1 MFLQTNLEYL
11 MHVRRTNP
19 SRLQQEEGIPQPTV
33 HKILKG
39 RSTNPRHDTLKKLA
53 DWAGVTVSD
62 LVEKDLRTN
71 NTRDNP
77 QDTNPQPYDTN
88 TSRIPH
94 PKKRPHCPHHQHS
107 AGRKLA

>member
-53 DWAGVTVSD
+53 DWAGVTVSEPISIVGAV
-62 LVEKDLRTN
+62 VEHHRNLR
-71 NTRDNP
+71 
-77 QDTNPQPYDTN
+77 
-88 TSRIPH
+88 
-94 PKKRPHCPHHQHS
+94 
-107 AGRKLA
+107 